1 MEIFSLNIMHKTQFM
16 KYKKKRQYPCLP
28 EYIKK
33 ISAYNI
39 FDFYPEAM

>member
-1 MEIFSLNIMHKTQFM
+1 MEIFSLNTMHKTQFM
-16 KYKKKRQYPCLP
+16 KYKKKEAVSVPAR
-28 EYIKK
+28 IHKK